1 MLRAIVGA
9 IFGQLPIDHL
19 EYDVLKSN
27 EPSMR
32 LIQKLGGRIVYGDN
46 DGEMCEL
53 YPDER
58 EATEQHDL

>member
-1 MLRAIVGA
+1 MLRAIVDA

-32 LIQKLGGRIVYGDN
+32 LIQKLGGRLVYGDN
-46 DGEMCEL
+46 DGEMYEL